1 MTEAPRFGTD
11 VLIFRL
17 KCTLVKAPTEGEKKP
32 QTPRPLSVSA
42 SPARSGPRQG
52 DESLS
57 EELWLLDEATL
68 CDLKAPGIIW
78 YSSIHHIFRPEIQTG
93 SFSFLSSTQLTS
105 IFLSLPSAHKKT
117 PPRLL
122 KIWLETQ
129 WSHLSCQIHLFALTL
144 STVTQTH
151 TNIKKKKKTSS
162 NSLCPPSLFFLSFI
176 SIYKQQRRTEALI
189 HPVRS
194 RLRFK
199 YTCERNTHTHTHTQ
213 ERGSKS
219 SMIQHNTIAL
229 ASAQLKPGNKT
240 STH

>member
-1 MTEAPRFGTD
+1 MVHSGVTTEAPRFGTD

-17 KCTLVKAPTEGEKKP
+17 KCTLVKAPTEGEKKT
-32 QTPRPLSVSA
+32 QTPRPLSASA
-42 SPARSGPRQG
+42 SPARSGPRQR

-105 IFLSLPSAHKKT
+105 IFLSLPSAHKKN

-151 TNIKKKKKTSS
+151 TNIKKKRKPQATLCVLRVSFSYLSS
-162 NSLCPPSLFFLSFI
+162 QYTNSSDVPRHLFILCARVYALSTRA
-176 SIYKQQRRTEALI
+176 ST
-189 HPVRS
+189 
-194 RLRFK
+194 
-199 YTCERNTHTHTHTQ
+199 THTHTPTRRSVAQSHQ
-213 ERGSKS
+213 WF
-219 SMIQHNTIAL
+219 NTIQ
-229 ASAQLKPGNKT
+229 SHWHQLN
-240 STH
+240 